1 MAIDRVTGRFLDDAR
16 LAILF
21 ELVQDL
27 LTDEGAE
34 LSGEAQDVRQVLST
48 VERPND
54 EVSIGVMELAN
65 RVGCTQWGVS
75 ELKLEFKAVVGGNGN
90 GVKRDG

>member
-27 LTDEGAE
+27 LADERAE
-34 LSGEAQDVRQVLST
+34 LGGEAQDVRAGVVDSGEA
-48 VERPND
+48 ERG
-54 EVSIGVMELAN
+54 GVD
-65 RVGCTQWGVS
+65 RGDGVG
-75 ELKLEFKAVVGGNGN
+75 E
-90 GVKRDG
+90 